1 MYYGNTWETSK
12 RSNKDKLLVIGTRY
26 RLIKMFLIKFFYSL
40 LKNLHN
46 CFNKTSSALL
56 PLSVIYV
63 LNRIIHDNQIMGR
76 TILSL

>member
-46 CFNKTSSALL
+46 CFNKTSSVP
-56 PLSVIYV
+56 PLIS
-63 LNRIIHDNQIMGR
+63 D
-76 TILSL
+76 LSFKSNNS